1 MLPRSRRSNLR
12 LFWISLLSLTL
23 LTACGSFGSRS
34 ACPALIF
41 YTEEFQLRMAAE
53 LEVLPEGA
61 ALTEAMADY
70 SVLRQQVLACRS

>member
-1 MLPRSRRSNLR
+1 MR
-12 LFWISLLSLTL
+12 LFWTSLLSLAL
-23 LTACGSFGSRS
+23 LTSCAPVGSRS

-41 YTEEFQLRMAAE
+41 YTEEFQLRMAVE
-53 LEVLPEGA
+53 LEALPEGA